1 MLGSGWRERERD
13 SRGYYRLWRVWER
26 IRSHREKG
34 YIFKK
39 CGVWR
44 EIGVSYRSM
53 RKRKSG
59 KVRERE
65 GVKFRE
71 R

>member
-1 MLGSGWRERERD
+1 M
-13 SRGYYRLWRVWER
+13 ER

-34 YIFKK
+34 YIVKK

-44 EIGVSYRSM
+44 DIGVIYRSM